1 MTCFWDGIL
10 KALNDNDFQ
19 SKLKCNKPN
28 REQLIDLFKNHNC
41 PTLVKWQNNK
51 LTVNEL
57 KENFDH
63 IKTFDKKSIHN
74 GYLCSTCDPFLLLL
88 AELLQVD
95 ITHHYMNNVV
105 NYTVYKPRRKLTFHS
120 NKGHFW

>member
-10 KALNDNDFQ
+10 KSLNNNDFQ
-19 SKLKCNKPN
+19 EKFNCNKPN
-28 REQLIDLFKNHNC
+28 REKLIDLFKTHNC

-57 KENFDH
+57 RENFDH
-63 IKTFDKKSIHN
+63 IKTFDKKTIYN

-95 ITHHYMNNVV
+95 ITHHYMNNIIT
-105 NYTVYKPRRKLTFHS
+105 YTVYKPRRKLTFHS